1 MTKPSAA
8 ISRFVTARSFSLML
22 AVSFVAQCQLA
33 APAADPAATSATS
46 TAAPATTATP
56 ATSNATQGAPD
67 VSPGSALKALSAA
80 SDDDDAVT
88 PNVGGKVM
96 WKPGQTLS
104 TDTDVEDI
112 QPTDDINIATKQVQ
126 AYPDSPEASF
136 IYAVN
141 LTRTSRV
148 EDALKEVRRAR
159 KLAEGKG
166 GPAYFD
172 KMIETYE
179 AMLKNF
185 PNEDRVRYHLAWA
198 YYMKAYAIAKY
209 SKRSAIWKRAN
220 PELAAKIAAAQAA
233 QAQAQ
238 TPAPAAVTNAPAPAT
253 TPAPA
258 VAAAQTAP
266 AAPVAV
272 PLNIGGDT
280 SGLGKLLGAV
290 AGLSNGSM
298 STDKLR
304 IPTPMEQ
311 CEPQDVSE
319 VKKYYEMAL
328 QKLDEM
334 LANKPHDVWAIVYR
348 AHLKAE
354 YTGDLTEAMNTW
366 TRCKKEYPN
375 NPAAYFFLGEGYLK
389 QGNLKESLNHVSKAV
404 ALRALGN

>member
-1 MTKPSAA
+1 MTKPSAE
-8 ISRFVTARSFSLML
+8 ISRFVTARSVSLML

-33 APAADPAATSATS
+33 APAADPAATAATS
-46 TAAPATTATP
+46 TAAPAATATP
-56 ATSNATQGAPD
+56 ETPTATQSTPAA
-67 VSPGSALKALSAA
+67 SPASALKALSAA

-233 QAQAQ
+233 QAQAKGQ
-238 TPAPAAVTNAPAPAT
+238 APAAVTSTPVPAA

-258 VAAAQTAP
+258 AP

-272 PLNIGGDT
+272 PLNISGDT

-290 AGLSNGSM
+290 AGLSSGSM
-298 STDKLR
+298 PTDKLR

-311 CEPQDVSE
+311 CEPQDVPE

-354 YTGDLTEAMNTW
+354 YTGDLTDAMNTW

>member
-1 MTKPSAA
+1 MTKPSVT
-8 ISRFVTARSFSLML
+8 RFVTARSVSLAL
-22 AVSFVAQCQLA
+22 AVTFLAQCQLA
-33 APAADPAATSATS
+33 APAADS
-46 TAAPATTATP
+46 AAPATTAQP
-56 ATSNATQGAPD
+56 ATTAAPATGAATE
-67 VSPGSALKALSAA
+67 SAPLSSAT
-80 SDDDDAVT
+80 DDDDNAA

-112 QPTDDINIATKQVQ
+112 QPTDDINVATKQVQ

-179 AMLKNF
+179 TMLKNF

-209 SKRSAIWKRAN
+209 SKRSAVWKRAN
-220 PELAAKIAAAQAA
+220 PELAAQIAAAQAA

-238 TPAPAAVTNAPAPAT
+238 GKAPAAVTTPAPAA
-253 TPAPA
+253 TPNPA
-258 VAAAQTAP
+258 VAATPAAVKPAAP
-266 AAPVAV
+266 APVAV
-272 PLNIGGDT
+272 PLNSAGDT

-290 AGLSNGSM
+290 AGLTNGSM

-304 IPTPMEQ
+304 IPTPMDQ
-311 CEPQDVSE
+311 CEPQDAPE
-319 VKKYYEMAL
+319 VKKYYELAL

-334 LANKPHDVWAIVYR
+334 LVNKPHDVWAIVYR

-354 YTGDLTEAMNTW
+354 YTGDLTDAMNTW

>member
-1 MTKPSAA
+1 MTKPSAVT
-8 ISRFVTARSFSLML
+8 RFVTARSISLAL
-22 AVSFVAQCQLA
+22 ALSFVAQCQVA
-33 APAADPAATSATS
+33 APAAGDTTETAPA
-46 TAAPATTATP
+46 TAAPATATP
-56 ATSNATQGAPD
+56 TTPDATAPATPTA
-67 VSPGSALKALSAA
+67 SPASALQALSAA
-80 SDDDDAVT
+80 TDDDDNAVT

-96 WKPGQTLS
+96 WKPGQILS

-112 QPTDDINIATKQVQ
+112 QPTDDISVATKQVQ

-179 AMLKNF
+179 TMLKNF

-233 QAQAQ
+233 QTQGQ
-238 TPAPAAVTNAPAPAT
+238 APAAVTSPAPTAT
-253 TPAPA
+253 PKTA
-258 VAAAQTAP
+258 VAAA
-266 AAPVAV
+266 PVSV
-272 PLNIGGDT
+272 PVNLGGDT

-290 AGLSNGSM
+290 AGLTNGSV
-298 STDKLR
+298 SADKLR

-311 CEPQDVSE
+311 CEPQDVPE

-354 YTGDLTEAMNTW
+354 YTGDLADAMSTW

>member
-1 MTKPSAA
+1 MTKPSA
-8 ISRFVTARSFSLML
+8 VTARSVSLML

-33 APAADPAATSATS
+33 APAADPAAIAAPS
-46 TAAPATTATP
+46 TAAPATSATP
-56 ATSNATQGAPD
+56 ATQTATQGAPD
-67 VSPGSALKALSAA
+67 TGSALKALSAA

-209 SKRSAIWKRAN
+209 SKRSAVWKRAN

-238 TPAPAAVTNAPAPAT
+238 GQAPAAVTSTPAPAA

-258 VAAAQTAP
+258 VAAAPAAP

-311 CEPQDVSE
+311 CEPQDVPE

-354 YTGDLTEAMNTW
+354 YTGDLTDAMNTW